1 MKKIFIDFI
10 CANPVQ
16 SASICVKNLLES
28 LFSISKQAL
37 RNLTNLFYRM
47 KLFTELYTELEQT
60 NKTNEKVEALR
71 FYFERADARD
81 AAWALYFLS
90 GRKPRQIVPSKKL
103 REWAIEISEIP
114 EWLYEESRDTVGDGA
129 ETIALLLPYN
139 SSTNDTPLY
148 VLVEKRLLPLRG
160 ADEAI
165 QYEEVLS
172 SWQSMDY
179 SQRLVY
185 NKLISGSFRVG
196 VSQLLVIRA
205 LSQIND
211 VPTDI
216 IAQRLMGDW
225 QPTAEFYE
233 KVVSAEMD
241 ADEKPIARPFPF
253 HLAHQIDFP
262 LEKLGEIKDWQA
274 EWKWDGIRVQVIK
287 RENQV
292 FLWSRGEDLIT
303 GRFPE
308 IAEAAAFLPNGT
320 ILDGEILPWREDS
333 VLPFTEL
340 QRRIGRKNVS
350 AKMMAEVPVIV
361 QVYDV
366 LEFENEDIRV
376 EEFEKRRKI
385 LKKVI
390 KNLADRAKE
399 IFRITDSVTAKSWE
413 QLIEKREAS
422 RSLKVEGLMLKKLD
436 SPYRVGRHRGD
447 WWKWKIDPFTIDAVL
462 LYAQKGSGKRANLFT
477 DYTFAVWK
485 DSELVPFA
493 KAYSGLTDKE
503 IRRVDKFVR
512 ENTKETFGPVR
523 SVAPKLVFELAFEAI
538 QKSSRHKSGVAVRF
552 PRILRWRDD
561 KTIEEADSLDAIH
574 RLLESYEDAGKK

>member
-1 MKKIFIDFI
+1 
-10 CANPVQ
+10 
-16 SASICVKNLLES
+16 
-28 LFSISKQAL
+28 
-37 RNLTNLFYRM
+37 M

-60 NKTNEKVEALR
+60 NKTNEKVEALK
-71 FYFERADARD
+71 FYFERADSRD

-103 REWAIEISEIP
+103 RDWAIEISEVP
-114 EWLYEESRDTVGDGA
+114 EWLYEESRDTVGDGS
-129 ETIALLLPYN
+129 ETIALLLPNN
-139 SSTNDTPLY
+139 SSIDETPLH
-148 VLVEKRLLPLRG
+148 VLVEQRLIPLRG
-160 ADEAI
+160 ADETI
-165 QYEEVLS
+165 QYEEVLT
-172 SWQSMDY
+172 SWQRMNY

-196 VSQLLVIRA
+196 VSQLLVTRA

-216 IAQRLMGDW
+216 IAQRLMGSW
-225 QPTAEFYE
+225 EPTAEFYE
-233 KVVSAEMD
+233 KVVSSEMD

-303 GRFPE
+303 ERFPE
-308 IAEAAAFLPNGT
+308 IAESAAFLPNGT
-320 ILDGEILPWREDS
+320 VLDGEILPWRDDS

-350 AKMMAEVPVIV
+350 TKMLAEVPVIV
-361 QVYDV
+361 QVYDL
-366 LEFENEDIRV
+366 LEFENEDIRA
-376 EEFEKRRKI
+376 EEFEKRREKLERI
-385 LKKVI
+385 I
-390 KNLADRAKE
+390 ANIIDEAKRV
-399 IFRITDSVTAKSWE
+399 FRITDAVKTESWE
-413 QLIEKREAS
+413 QLTEEREIS

-436 SPYRVGRHRGD
+436 SPYRVGRHRGE

-462 LYAQKGSGKRANLFT
+462 LYAQKGTGKRANLFT

-485 DSELVPFA
+485 EGELVPFA

-512 ENTKETFGPVR
+512 ENTKESFGPVR
-523 SVAPKLVFELAFEAI
+523 SVTPQLVFELAFEAI

-561 KTIEEADSLDAIH
+561 KKIEEADSLDAIH
-574 RLLESYEDAGKK
+574 ALLESYEAEGKK

>member
-1 MKKIFIDFI
+1 
-10 CANPVQ
+10 
-16 SASICVKNLLES
+16 
-28 LFSISKQAL
+28 
-37 RNLTNLFYRM
+37 M

-60 NKTNEKVEALR
+60 NKTNEKVEALK

-103 REWAIEISEIP
+103 REWAIEISQIP
-114 EWLYEESRDTVGDGA
+114 EWLYEESRDIVGDGA
-129 ETIALLLPYN
+129 ETIALLLPNN
-139 SSTNDTPLY
+139 SSTDETPLHI
-148 VLVEKRLLPLRG
+148 LVEKRLIPLRG
-160 ADEAI
+160 ANETI

-172 SWQSMDY
+172 SWQTMNY

-196 VSQLLVIRA
+196 VSQLLVTRA

-216 IAQRLMGDW
+216 IAHRLMGNW
-225 QPTAEFYE
+225 EPSAEFYE
-233 KVVSAEMD
+233 RVVTSERD
-241 ADEKPIARPFPF
+241 TDEKPIARPFPF

-262 LEKLGEIKDWQA
+262 LEKLGEIGDWQA

-303 GRFPE
+303 ERFPE

-320 ILDGEILPWREDS
+320 VLDGEILPWREDS
-333 VLPFTEL
+333 VMPFTEL
-340 QRRIGRKNVS
+340 QKRIGRKNIS
-350 AKMMAEVPVIV
+350 AKMLAEVPVIV
-361 QVYDV
+361 QCYDV
-366 LEFENEDIRV
+366 LEIQNEDIRAV
-376 EEFEKRRKI
+376 EFEKRRAI
-385 LKKVI
+385 LEQIAENLDAYAKKV
-390 KNLADRAKE
+390 
-399 IFRITDSVTAKSWE
+399 FRITDSVKSESWE
-413 QLIEKREAS
+413 QLTEKRENS

-436 SPYRVGRHRGD
+436 SLYRVGRHRGD

-462 LYAQKGSGKRANLFT
+462 LYAQKGAGKRANLFT
-477 DYTFAVWK
+477 DYTFAIWK
-485 DSELVPFA
+485 DGELVPFA

-503 IRRVDKFVR
+503 IWQVDKFVR

-523 SVAPKLVFELAFEAI
+523 SVVPKLVFELAFEAI

-561 KTIEEADSLDAIH
+561 KKIEEADSLDAIH
-574 RLLESYEDAGKK
+574 ALLENHESEAKK